1 MPTAQASGP
10 RHIAY
15 EIGVRFCGNLATW
28 TEARHA
34 LFRRILPLGE
44 AHHRPL
50 RRMLLPDAG
59 VRSTHRKHT
68 ERWFE
73 MSDTMTDAPV
83 KTGLF
88 IGGEVRDTVDTLAIP
103 DPGKPGVVVGHAA
116 SATPADVADAVAA
129 AREAYPAWAA
139 LSARERAALMA
150 EAIAGIADDRD
161 TDAAILSQE
170 NGKIRF
176 EGWVD
181 ALVFEIRW
189 NLALM
194 LADQVDTGHTLPV
207 VPGAI
212 PVSTEV
218 SYQPLGVVTVI
229 VPFNWPIAILG
240 ASLPHAL
247 LAGNTAIVKPPPSAP
262 LATTRVVQR
271 VAEKLPPGV
280 LNVVTGRDENMAALI
295 TDVDKVCFTGS
306 VGGGKR
312 IMEMASKT
320 LTRVTLELG
329 GNDAAV
335 LLEDAIV
342 DDTHLDRLYAA
353 IYDTTG
359 QICMNAKRVFVHR
372 SRLDEVVT
380 GLSSR
385 LERAVIGYG
394 LDEGTTMGPLHSPVQ
409 KAFVAEI
416 IQEAKD
422 AGADVREYGTL
433 PEGDLAGG
441 NFLRPAIVV
450 DPDPQ
455 LRVVTQ
461 EQFGPVIPI
470 LPFDT
475 EEEAIALANDTWGG
489 LCGSVWTASPESA
502 QRVGSQLVC
511 GYVWVNDHG
520 ATRLDL
526 RAPFGGMKQSGIG
539 REQGIEGIRA
549 FQDTR
554 SIATIDPDALASMA
568 H

>member
-1 MPTAQASGP
+1 
-10 RHIAY
+10 
-15 EIGVRFCGNLATW
+15 
-28 TEARHA
+28 
-34 LFRRILPLGE
+34 
-44 AHHRPL
+44 
-50 RRMLLPDAG
+50 
-59 VRSTHRKHT
+59 
-68 ERWFE
+68 
-73 MSDTMTDAPV
+73 MTDTATTAAV
-83 KTGLF
+83 RTGLY
-88 IGGEVRDTVDTLAIP
+88 IGGEVRDTAETLAVA
-103 DPGKPGVVVGHAA
+103 DPGRPGAVVGHAA
-116 SATPADVADAVAA
+116 SASPADVADAVQA
-129 AREAYPAWAA
+129 ARDAFPAWAA
-139 LSARERAALMA
+139 LGATERARLMA

-161 TDAAILSQE
+161 EDAAILSQE
-170 NGKIRF
+170 NGKIRM

-194 LADQVDTGHTLPV
+194 LADDVDKGHTLPV

-212 PVSTEV
+212 PVTTEV
-218 SYQPLGVVTVI
+218 GYQPLGVVTVI

-247 LAGNTAIVKPPPSAP
+247 LAGNTVIVKPPPSAP

-280 LNVVTGRDENMAALI
+280 LNVITGEDANMAGLI
-295 TDVDKVCFTGS
+295 TEVDKVCFTGS
-306 VGGGKR
+306 VNGGKR
-312 IMEMASKT
+312 IMEMASKS

-335 LLEDAIV
+335 FLEDAV
-342 DDTHLDRLYAA
+342 LDDTHLDRLYAA
-353 IYDTTG
+353 VFDTTG

-372 SRLDEVVT
+372 SRLDEVVD
-380 GLSSR
+380 GLAQR
-385 LERAVIGYG
+385 LDKAVIGYG
-394 LDEGTTMGPLHSPVQ
+394 LDEGTTMGPLHQGAQ
-409 KAFVAEI
+409 KAFVEEI

-422 AGADVREYGTL
+422 AGADVREYGEL
-433 PEGDLAGG
+433 PGGDLAGG

-450 DPDPQ
+450 DPPLD

-470 LPFDT
+470 IPFDT
-475 EEEAIALANDTWGG
+475 EEEAVRLANDTWGG
-489 LCGSVWTASPESA
+489 LCGSVWTDSADAA

-526 RAPFGGMKQSGIG
+526 RAPFGGMKQSGFG
-539 REQGIEGIRA
+539 REQGIEGVRA
-549 FQDTR
+549 FQDTH
-554 SIATIDPDALASMA
+554 SIATIDPEALAGMA

>member
-1 MPTAQASGP
+1 MSETVTA
-10 RHIAY
+10 
-15 EIGVRFCGNLATW
+15 
-28 TEARHA
+28 
-34 LFRRILPLGE
+34 
-44 AHHRPL
+44 
-50 RRMLLPDAG
+50 AG
-59 VRSTHRKHT
+59 VR
-68 ERWFE
+68 
-73 MSDTMTDAPV
+73 
-83 KTGLF
+83 TGLF
-88 IGGEVRDTVDTLAIP
+88 IGGEERFTDDVLSIA
-103 DPGKPGVVVGHAA
+103 DPAKPGVVVGEAAAA
-116 SATPADVADAVAA
+116 STEDVADAVAA
-129 AREAYPAWAA
+129 ANAAFPAWSA
-139 LSARERAALMA
+139 LTPQERAAAMA
-150 EAIAGIADDRD
+150 EAIAGIADDRGD
-161 TDAAILSQE
+161 DAAILSQE
-170 NGKIRF
+170 NGKIAF
-176 EGWVD
+176 EGFID

-194 LADQVDTGHTLPV
+194 HADEVDATKTLPV
-207 VPGAI
+207 VPGHI

-218 SYQPLGVVTVI
+218 AYQPLGVVTVI

-271 VAEKLPPGV
+271 VAAKLPPGV
-280 LNVVTGRDENMAALI
+280 LNVVTGRDENMSGLI
-295 TDVDKVCFTGS
+295 QNPDIAKVCFTGS
-306 VGGGKR
+306 VNGGKR

-335 LLEDAIV
+335 FLDDAIL
-342 DDTHLDRLYAA
+342 DDAHLDRLFAA

-372 SRLDEVVT
+372 SRLDELVA
-380 GLSSR
+380 GLEAR
-385 LERAVIGYG
+385 LEKVKIGYG
-394 LDEGTTMGPLHSPVQ
+394 LDEGTTMGPLHQPAQ
-409 KAFVAEI
+409 KAFVEEI

-422 AGADVREYGTL
+422 AGADVREYGEL
-433 PEGDLAGG
+433 PGGDLAGG
-441 NFLRPAIVV
+441 NFLRPALVV

-461 EQFGPVIPI
+461 EQFGPVIPLI
-470 LPFDT
+470 PFDT
-475 EEEAIALANDTWGG
+475 EEDAVRLANDTWGG
-489 LCGSVWTASPESA
+489 LCGSVWTASPEAA

-554 SIATIDPDALASMA
+554 SIATIDPEALAAMA

>member
-1 MPTAQASGP
+1 MSGTAT
-10 RHIAY
+10 
-15 EIGVRFCGNLATW
+15 ETGVR
-28 TEARHA
+28 
-34 LFRRILPLGE
+34 
-44 AHHRPL
+44 
-50 RRMLLPDAG
+50 
-59 VRSTHRKHT
+59 
-68 ERWFE
+68 
-73 MSDTMTDAPV
+73 
-83 KTGLF
+83 TGLF
-88 IGGEVRDTVDTLAIP
+88 IGGEERFTDDVLAVA
-103 DPGKPGVVVGHAA
+103 DPGKKGAIVGEAAAA
-116 SATPADVADAVAA
+116 SPDDVADAVAA
-129 AREAYPAWAA
+129 AKAAYPAWTA
-139 LSARERAALMA
+139 LSPQERARLMT
-150 EAIAGIADDRD
+150 EAVAGIADERD
-161 TDAAILSQE
+161 EDAAILSQE
-170 NGKIRF
+170 NGKVRM
-176 EGWVD
+176 EAWVD

-194 LADQVDTGHTLPV
+194 LVDEVDASKTLPV

-218 SYQPLGVVTVI
+218 SYQSLGVVTVI

-280 LNVVTGRDENMAALI
+280 LNVVTGKDENMAGLI
-295 TDVDKVCFTGS
+295 QNPDVAKVCFTGS
-306 VGGGKR
+306 VNGGKR

-335 LLEDAIV
+335 FLEDAIL
-342 DDTHLDRLYAA
+342 DETHHDRLFAA

-372 SRLDEVVT
+372 SRLDEVVA
-380 GLSSR
+380 GLTER
-385 LERAVIGYG
+385 LEKTVLGYG
-394 LDEGTTMGPLHSPVQ
+394 LDDGTTMGPLHQPAQ
-409 KAFVAEI
+409 KAFVDEI

-422 AGADVREYGTL
+422 AGADVREFGSM
-433 PEGDLAGG
+433 PDGDLAGG
-441 NFLRPAIVV
+441 NFVRPALVV
-450 DPDPQ
+450 DPPLE

-470 LPFDT
+470 IPFDT
-475 EEEAIALANDTWGG
+475 EDEAVRLANDTWGG
-489 LCGSVWTASPESA
+489 LCGSVWTGSPEAA
-502 QRVGSQLVC
+502 QRVGSQLEC

-526 RAPFGGMKQSGIG
+526 RAPFGGMKQSGFG
-539 REQGIEGIRA
+539 REQGIEGVRA

-554 SIATIDPDALASMA
+554 SIATIDPEALAAMA

>member
-1 MPTAQASGP
+1 
-10 RHIAY
+10 
-15 EIGVRFCGNLATW
+15 
-28 TEARHA
+28 
-34 LFRRILPLGE
+34 
-44 AHHRPL
+44 
-50 RRMLLPDAG
+50 
-59 VRSTHRKHT
+59 
-68 ERWFE
+68 
-73 MSDTMTDAPV
+73 MSDTLTQTPV
-83 KTGLF
+83 RTGLY
-88 IGGEVRDTVDTLAIP
+88 IGGQVRDTAETLTVA
-103 DPGKPGVVVGHAA
+103 DPGKPGVIVGHAA
-116 SATPADVADAVAA
+116 SASPADVADAVAA
-129 AREAYPAWAA
+129 AKAAYPAWAA
-139 LSARERAALMA
+139 LSPQDRAKAMA
-150 EAIAGIADDRD
+150 AAIAGIADDRD

-176 EGWVD
+176 EAWVD

-194 LADQVDTGHTLPV
+194 HADEVDAVRTLPV

-212 PVSTEV
+212 PVSTDV
-218 SYQPLGVVTVI
+218 SYQPLGVVTII

-247 LAGNTAIVKPPPSAP
+247 LAGNTVIVKVPPTTP
-262 LATTRVVQR
+262 LATARVVQR
-271 VAEKLPPGV
+271 VAEKLPAGV
-280 LNVVTGRDENMAALI
+280 LNVISGKDENMSGLI
-295 TDVDKVCFTGS
+295 QNPDVAKVCFTGS
-306 VGGGKR
+306 VNGGKR

-329 GNDAAV
+329 GNDPAIF
-335 LLEDAIV
+335 LEDAII

-372 SRLDEVVT
+372 SRLDEVVA
-380 GLSSR
+380 GLSAR
-385 LERAVIGYG
+385 LEKAVIGYG
-394 LDEGTTMGPLHSPVQ
+394 LDEGTTMGPLHSPAQ
-409 KAFVAEI
+409 KAFVEEI

-422 AGADVREYGTL
+422 AGADVREFGEL
-433 PEGDLAGG
+433 PGGELAGG

-450 DPDPQ
+450 DPDLS

-470 LPFDT
+470 IPFDS

-489 LCGSVWTASPESA
+489 LCGSVWTASPEAA
-502 QRVGSQLVC
+502 QRIGSQLVC

-539 REQGIEGIRA
+539 REQGIDGIRA

-554 SIATIDPDALASMA
+554 SIATIDPEALAAMA

>member
-1 MPTAQASGP
+1 MSSSIAQTS
-10 RHIAY
+10 
-15 EIGVRFCGNLATW
+15 
-28 TEARHA
+28 
-34 LFRRILPLGE
+34 
-44 AHHRPL
+44 
-50 RRMLLPDAG
+50 AG
-59 VRSTHRKHT
+59 VR
-68 ERWFE
+68 
-73 MSDTMTDAPV
+73 
-83 KTGLF
+83 TGLY
-88 IGGEVRDTVDTLAIP
+88 IGGAERFTDDVLQVA
-103 DPGKPGVVVGHAA
+103 DPGKPGVIVGEAAAA
-116 SATPADVADAVAA
+116 SPADVADAVAA
-129 AREAYPAWAA
+129 ASAAFGSWSA
-139 LSARERAALMA
+139 LSAAERAEAMA
-150 EAIAGIADDRD
+150 AAIAGIADDRD
-161 TDAAILSQE
+161 TDAAVLSQE
-170 NGKIRF
+170 NGKVRF
-176 EGWVD
+176 EAWVD

-194 LADQVDTGHTLPV
+194 LKDEVEKGHTLPV
-207 VPGAI
+207 IPGAI
-212 PVSTEV
+212 PVTTEV
-218 SYQPLGVVTVI
+218 AYQPLGVVTVI

-240 ASLPHAL
+240 AALPHAL

-271 VAEKLPPGV
+271 IAEKLPPGV
-280 LNVVTGRDENMAALI
+280 LNVVTGRDENMAELI
-295 TDVDKVCFTGS
+295 QSPDVAKVCFTGS
-306 VGGGKR
+306 VNGGKR
-312 IMEMASKT
+312 IMQMAAQT

-335 LLEDAIV
+335 FLEDAIL

-372 SRLDEVVT
+372 SRLDELVA
-380 GLSSR
+380 GLEAR
-385 LERAVIGYG
+385 LEKVVLGYG
-394 LDEGTTMGPLHSPVQ
+394 LDEGTTMGPLHQPAQ
-409 KAFVAEI
+409 KAFVEEI

-433 PEGDLAGG
+433 PGGDLAGG

-450 DPDPQ
+450 APDPS

-461 EQFGPVIPI
+461 EQFGPVIPVI
-470 LPFDT
+470 PFDS

-526 RAPFGGMKQSGIG
+526 RAPFGGMKQSGFG
-539 REQGIEGIRA
+539 REQGIEGVRA

-554 SIATIDPDALASMA
+554 SIATIDPEALAAMA

>member
-1 MPTAQASGP
+1 MTDVLTS
-10 RHIAY
+10 
-15 EIGVRFCGNLATW
+15 
-28 TEARHA
+28 
-34 LFRRILPLGE
+34 
-44 AHHRPL
+44 
-50 RRMLLPDAG
+50 AG
-59 VRSTHRKHT
+59 VR
-68 ERWFE
+68 
-73 MSDTMTDAPV
+73 
-83 KTGLF
+83 TGLF
-88 IGGEVRDTVDTLAIP
+88 IGGAERFTDEVLKVA
-103 DPGKPGVVVGHAA
+103 DPGKPGVIVGEAA
-116 SATPADVADAVAA
+116 SASPTDVADAVAA
-129 AREAYPAWAA
+129 AKAAYPAWAA
-139 LSARERAALMA
+139 LSGPERAEAMA
-150 EAIAGIADDRD
+150 AAIAGIADERD

-170 NGKIRF
+170 NGKVRF

-194 LADQVDTGHTLPV
+194 HADEIDASKTLPV

-218 SYQPLGVVTVI
+218 AYQPLGVVTII

-247 LAGNTAIVKPPPSAP
+247 LAGNTVIVKVPPSTP
-262 LATTRVVQR
+262 LATARVVQR
-271 VAEKLPPGV
+271 VAEKLPAGV
-280 LNVVTGRDENMAALI
+280 LNVISGKDENMAGLI
-295 TDVDKVCFTGS
+295 QNTDVAKVCFTGS
-306 VGGGKR
+306 VNGGKR

-335 LLEDAIV
+335 FLEDAV
-342 DDTHLDRLYAA
+342 LDDVHLDRLYAA

-372 SRLDEVVT
+372 SRMDELVA
-380 GLSSR
+380 GLEAR
-385 LERAVIGYG
+385 LQNVKIGYG
-394 LDEGTTMGPLHSPVQ
+394 LDEGTTMGPLHQPAQ
-409 KAFVAEI
+409 KAFVEEI

-422 AGADVREYGTL
+422 AGADVREYGEL
-433 PEGDLAGG
+433 PGGDLAGG

-450 DPDPQ
+450 NPDPS

-470 LPFDT
+470 IPFDT
-475 EEEAIALANDTWGG
+475 EEEAVALANDTWGG
-489 LCGSVWTASPESA
+489 LCGSVWTDSA
-502 QRVGSQLVC
+502 DAANRVGSQLVC

-554 SIATIDPDALASMA
+554 SIATIDPEALAGMA